1 MDLFE
6 DAAEL
11 GTALDLL
18 ETDSDDEPLAKK
30 AKQKPAVRKN
40 IRRRAAPPPA
50 KPAVRLPLQQLGEFR
65 DAYPGLVIASLNLL
79 ENSRYTKPS
88 SACSAAL
95 NADILRYREQREMID
110 IPLPLRSLLNTAQEL
125 SETRSCTY
133 RGSATV
139 LNLTCDSYLITC
151 ATTMRSSSS
160 SWRTLSA
167 PFC

>member
-50 KPAVRLPLQQLGEFR
+50 KPAQSVPAMRLPLSSWASSET
-65 DAYPGLVIASLNLL
+65 PTLV
-79 ENSRYTKPS
+79 
-88 SACSAAL
+88 
-95 NADILRYREQREMID
+95 
-110 IPLPLRSLLNTAQEL
+110 SLLRA
-125 SETRSCTY
+125 S
-133 RGSATV
+133 
-139 LNLTCDSYLITC
+139 I
-151 ATTMRSSSS
+151 
-160 SWRTLSA
+160 
-167 PFC
+167 F